1 MIDTRPDLRGK
12 AEWPLRTERLVI
24 RRMTL
29 ADIEPTWAFRS
40 LPEVSEWVT
49 SAFADIDAYRKVFE
63 RPDVL
68 ESGLV
73 IEHDGVIVGDLML
86 LITDPWSQTEVREQG
101 NGTQAELG
109 WTIAPAHQ
117 GNGYATE
124 AVRAVLDAC
133 FGPLGLRRVVAECF
147 ADNEA
152 SWRLMERL
160 GMRRESHTIK
170 DSLHRTRGWLD
181 GLSYAILAEE
191 WAATQR

>member
-1 MIDTRPDLRGK
+1 MIDTRPDLLGK

-49 SAFADIDAYRKVFE
+49 SAFSDIDAYRKVFE

-109 WTIAPAHQ
+109 WTIAPVHQ

-124 AVRAVLDAC
+124 AVRALLDVC
-133 FGPLGLRRVVAECF
+133 FGSLGLRRVVAECF

-191 WAATQR
+191 WVRR

>member
-1 MIDTRPDLRGK
+1 MIDTRPDLLGK
-12 AEWPLRTERLVI
+12 ADWPLRTERLLI

-49 SAFADIDAYRKVFE
+49 SAFSDIDAYRKVFE

-68 ESGLV
+68 ESSLV

-86 LITDPWSQTEVREQG
+86 LITDPWSQTEVREQA

-109 WTIAPAHQ
+109 WTIAPVHQ

-124 AVRAVLDAC
+124 AVRALLDVC
-133 FGPLGLRRVVAECF
+133 FGSLGLRRVVAECF

-191 WAATQR
+191 WALR

>member
-1 MIDTRPDLRGK
+1 MIDARPDPLEK
-12 AEWPLRTERLVI
+12 ADWPLRTERLVI
-24 RRMTL
+24 RRMTT
-29 ADIEPTWAFRS
+29 ADIEPTWAFRG
-40 LPEVSEWVT
+40 LPEVAEWVT
-49 SAFADIDAYRKVFE
+49 TAFADLEAYRKIFE
-63 RPDVL
+63 NPDVIGP
-68 ESGLV
+68 GLV
-73 IEHDGVIVGDLML
+73 IEHKGVIVGDLML
-86 LITDPWSQTEVREQG
+86 RITDPWSQTEVREQG

-109 WTIAPAHQ
+109 WTIDPAHQ
-117 GNGYATE
+117 GKGYAPE
-124 AVRAVLDAC
+124 AVRAVLDVC

-191 WAATQR
+191 WPTR

>member
-1 MIDTRPDLRGK
+1 MIDVRPDPLEK
-12 AEWPLRTERLVI
+12 ADWPLRTERLVI
-24 RRMTL
+24 RRMTP
-29 ADIEPTWAFRS
+29 ADIEPTWAFRG
-40 LPEVSEWVT
+40 LPEVAEWVT
-49 SAFADIDAYRKVFE
+49 TAFADLEAYRKVFE
-63 RPDVL
+63 DPDVIGP
-68 ESGLV
+68 GLV
-73 IEHDGVIVGDLML
+73 IERDGVIVGDLML
-86 LITDPWSQTEVREQG
+86 RITDPWSQTEVREQG

-109 WTIAPAHQ
+109 WTIDPAHQ
-117 GNGYATE
+117 GKGYATE
-124 AVRAVLDAC
+124 AVRAVLDVC

-191 WAATQR
+191 WPTR

>member
-1 MIDTRPDLRGK
+1 MIDTRHDPLVK
-12 AEWPLRTERLVI
+12 AEWPLRTERLLV
-24 RRMTL
+24 RPFTS
-29 ADIEPTWAFRS
+29 ADVEPTWAFRS
-40 LPEVSEWVT
+40 LPEVAEWVT
-49 SAFADIDAYRKVFE
+49 TAFSDIAAYRAVFDHPE
-63 RPDVL
+63 VART
-68 ESGLV
+68 SLV

-86 LITDPWSQTEVREQG
+86 RITDPWSQAEVREQAT
-101 NGTQAELG
+101 GTQAELG
-109 WTIAPAHQ
+109 WTIDPAHQ

-124 AVRAVLDAC
+124 AVRAVLDVC

-191 WAATQR
+191 WALR